1 MTKDSYPETI
11 KAAREFEKL
20 FDETIMADVR
30 HGVNLTPFEEF
41 VFNTGGKISQLLDR
55 FLSAYND

>member
-1 MTKDSYPETI
+1 MTKADHPATI
-11 KAAREFEKL
+11 KAAREFKKL

-41 VFNTGGKISQLLDR
+41 IFNTGGKVSQLLER

>member
-11 KAAREFEKL
+11 KAAREFKKL

-41 VFNTGGKISQLLDR
+41 VFNNGGKISQLLDR

>member
-1 MTKDSYPETI
+1 MTKTDHQETI
-11 KAAREFEKL
+11 KAAREFKKL

>member
-11 KAAREFEKL
+11 KAAREFKKL
-20 FDETIMADVR
+20 FDETIMANVPR
-30 HGVNLTPFEEF
+30 VNQTPFEEF
-41 VFNTGGKISQLLDR
+41 IYNTGGKVSQLLDR

>member
-1 MTKDSYPETI
+1 MTKTDHQETI
-11 KAAREFEKL
+11 KAAREFKKL

-41 VFNTGGKISQLLDR
+41 IFNTGGKVSQTLDR

>member
-1 MTKDSYPETI
+1 MTKADHPDTI
-11 KAAREFEKL
+11 KAAREFKKL

-41 VFNTGGKISQLLDR
+41 VFNNGGKISQLLTR
-55 FLSAYND
+55 FLSAYDE

>member
-1 MTKDSYPETI
+1 MTKTDHQETI
-11 KAAREFEKL
+11 KAAREFKKL

-41 VFNTGGKISQLLDR
+41 VFNAGGKVSQQLDR
-55 FLSAYND
+55 FLSAYNE

>member
-1 MTKDSYPETI
+1 MTKESYPETI
-11 KAAREFEKL
+11 KAAREFKKL

-41 VFNTGGKISQLLDR
+41 VFNTGGKVSQTLDR